1 MTKGEKPPASRLGRT
16 VQLAR
21 LATGTGARL
30 ALGLAKRAAQS
41 GEDGPSEGELS
52 DHRQAALH
60 AVKILGNMK
69 GLAMKAGQIVSYVDD
84 WMPDDVRPAYQEV
97 LTTLQAKAPVVPLA
111 EMLNVFV
118 DEVGEPPDEVFRN
131 FDDEPIASA
140 SIGQV
145 YRAELPDGTKVA
157 VKIQYPDIAEVIRSD
172 LKNLKLLEAVIRR
185 STMGKLDISQSLDDI
200 RSKIDE
206 ELDYLREADNQ
217 ERFSQLY
224 AHDDRI
230 VIPRVYRD
238 FSTRRVLTTE
248 LLEGETYYEFR
259 DNHEQD
265 EIDATAEVLYEF
277 VFGTFHRHGLFN
289 ADPHPG
295 NYVFLGEGRVGF
307 LDFGCV
313 QDFPIEVPNAFG
325 ALVRAWW
332 RGDEAYVREHL
343 PNALGYPGDAPDDAK
358 DFMLRYV
365 TYLWRPVHKDEP
377 FRYCDEY
384 TREVY
389 KQTAS
394 GAKVGAR
401 ITWSEGYPD
410 TEHRGL
416 AMLNRLQF
424 GFTSILAGL
433 KAEANWHSL
442 LKSFLPEEGS
452 SPPVSSPPESDTSV
466 ARENAEPLEDQPQD
480 GLPE

>member
-1 MTKGEKPPASRLGRT
+1 MGEKPPASRLGRT

-30 ALGLAKRAAQS
+30 ALGMAKRAAQGAP
-41 GEDGPSEGELS
+41 GEEEEAGPPSEQNLE
-52 DHRQAALH
+52 DHRKAAQH

-69 GLAMKAGQIVSYVDD
+69 GLAMKAGQILSYVDD

-97 LTTLQAKAPVVPLA
+97 LSTLQAKAPIVPLA

-118 DEVGEPPDEVFRN
+118 DEVGEPPDEVFRS
-131 FDDEPIASA
+131 FDDEPLASA

-145 YRAELPDGTKVA
+145 YRAELPDGTPVA
-157 VKIQYPDIAEVIRSD
+157 VKIQYPGIAEVIASD
-172 LKNLKLLEAVIRR
+172 LKNLGLLESVVRR
-185 STMGKLDISQSLDDI
+185 STMGKLDVSQSLRDI
-200 RSKIDE
+200 QSKIDE
-206 ELDYLREADNQ
+206 ELDYVREATSQ
-217 ERFSQLY
+217 ERFAELY
-224 AHDDRI
+224 ADDDRI
-230 VIPRVYRD
+230 VIPRVYRE

-248 LLEGETYYEFR
+248 LLEGQSYYEFR
-259 DNHEQD
+259 DTAAQE

-295 NYVFLGEGRVGF
+295 NYIFLGGGRVGF

-313 QDFPIEVPNAFG
+313 QDFPIDVPRGFG
-325 ALVRAWW
+325 ELVEAWW
-332 RGDEAYVREHL
+332 AGDTARVREEM
-343 PNALGYPGDAPDDAK
+343 PRALGYPSDREVPEDAK
-358 DFMLRYV
+358 DFMFDYV
-365 TYLWRPVHKDEP
+365 TYLWRPVLEDAP
-377 FRYCDEY
+377 FRYDEEY

-389 KQTAS
+389 ARTAG
-394 GAKVGAR
+394 GAKIGAR

-424 GFTSILAGL
+424 GFASILAGL
-433 KAEANWHSL
+433 RAEANWHRL
-442 LKSFLPEEGS
+442 LKSFLVHSGEASSADDSAASESGS
-452 SPPVSSPPESDTSV
+452 GSEQGD
-466 ARENAEPLEDQPQD
+466 A
-480 GLPE
+480 

>member
-1 MTKGEKPPASRLGRT
+1 MGEKPPASRLGRT

-30 ALGLAKRAAQS
+30 ALGMAKRAAQ
-41 GEDGPSEGELS
+41 GTPGEGEEAGPPTEQSLE
-52 DHRQAALH
+52 DHRKAAQH

-69 GLAMKAGQIVSYVDD
+69 GLAMKAGQILSYVDD

-97 LTTLQAKAPVVPLA
+97 LSTLQAKAPVVPLA

-118 DEVGEPPDEVFRN
+118 DEVGEPPDEVFRS
-131 FDDEPIASA
+131 FDDEPLASA

-145 YRAELPDGTKVA
+145 YRAELPDGTPVA
-157 VKIQYPDIAEVIRSD
+157 VKIQYPGIDEVIASD
-172 LKNLKLLEAVIRR
+172 LKNLGLLESVIRR
-185 STMGKLDISQSLDDI
+185 STMGKLDVSQSLRDI
-200 RSKIDE
+200 QSKIDE
-206 ELDYLREADNQ
+206 ELDYVREATSQ
-217 ERFSQLY
+217 ERFATLY

-230 VIPRVYRD
+230 VIPRVYRE

-248 LLEGETYYEFR
+248 LLEGQSYYEFR
-259 DNHEQD
+259 DSAPQE
-265 EIDATAEVLYEF
+265 EINATAEVLYEF

-295 NYVFLGEGRVGF
+295 NYVFLGGGRVGF

-313 QDFPIEVPNAFG
+313 QDFPLDVPHGFG
-325 ALVRAWW
+325 DLVKAWW
-332 RGDEAYVREHL
+332 AGDTARVREEM
-343 PNALGYPGDAPDDAK
+343 PRALGYPSDREVPEDAK
-358 DFMLRYV
+358 DFMFDYV
-365 TYLWRPVHKDEP
+365 TYLWRPVLEDAP
-377 FRYCDEY
+377 FRYDDEY

-389 KQTAS
+389 ARTAG
-394 GAKVGAR
+394 GAKIGAR

-424 GFTSILAGL
+424 GFASILAGL
-433 KAEANWHSL
+433 KAEANWQRL
-442 LKSFLPEEGS
+442 LKSYLVHPEEESAGDEEAEQPEG
-452 SPPVSSPPESDTSV
+452 PPDADPEAD
-466 ARENAEPLEDQPQD
+466 A
-480 GLPE
+480 

>member
-1 MTKGEKPPASRLGRT
+1 MSEKPPASRLGRT

-30 ALGLAKRAAQS
+30 ALGMAKRAAQG
-41 GEDGPSEGELS
+41 GEEEEPGAPTERDLE
-52 DHRQAALH
+52 DHRKAAQH

-69 GLAMKAGQIVSYVDD
+69 GLAMKAGQILSYVDD

-97 LTTLQAKAPVVPLA
+97 LSSLQAKAPVVPLA
-111 EMLNVFV
+111 EMLNVFI

-131 FDDEPIASA
+131 FDDEPLASA

-145 YRAELPDGTKVA
+145 YRAELPDGTPVA
-157 VKIQYPDIAEVIRSD
+157 VKIQYPGIAEVIASD
-172 LKNLKLLEAVIRR
+172 LKNLGLLESVVRR
-185 STMGKLDISQSLDDI
+185 STMGKLDVSQSLRDI
-200 RSKIDE
+200 QSKIDE
-206 ELDYLREADNQ
+206 ELDYVREADNQ
-217 ERFSQLY
+217 ERFAQLY
-224 AHDDRI
+224 AHDERI
-230 VIPRVYRD
+230 VIPKVYRE

-248 LLEGETYYEFR
+248 LLEGQNYYEFR
-259 DNHEQD
+259 DSTPQE

-295 NYVFLGEGRVGF
+295 NYVFLGGGRVGF

-313 QDFPIEVPNAFG
+313 QEFPLEVPRGFG
-325 ALVRAWW
+325 DLVQAWW
-332 RGDEAYVREHL
+332 EGDTARVREEM
-343 PNALGYPGDAPDDAK
+343 PWALGYPADREVPEDAK
-358 DFMLRYV
+358 DFMFDYV
-365 TYLWRPVHKDEP
+365 TYLWRPVLEDAP
-377 FRYCDEY
+377 FRYDEEY

-389 KQTAS
+389 ARTAS
-394 GAKVGAR
+394 GAKIGAR

-424 GFTSILAGL
+424 GFASILAGL
-433 KAEANWHSL
+433 QAQANWRRLLASFLVHSSDEADEAGAEA
-442 LKSFLPEEGS
+442 EAGEG
-452 SPPVSSPPESDTSV
+452 PTTQSDD
-466 ARENAEPLEDQPQD
+466 A
-480 GLPE
+480 G

>member
-1 MTKGEKPPASRLGRT
+1 MAKGQKPPASRLGRT

-30 ALGLAKRAAQS
+30 ALGLARRATQSSEQS
-41 GEDGPSEGELS
+41 GASEGELA

-84 WMPDDVRPAYQEV
+84 WMPDDVRPAYQEI
-97 LTTLQAKAPVVPLA
+97 LTSLQSNAPVVPLA
-111 EMLNVFV
+111 EMLNVFI
-118 DEVGEPPDEVFRN
+118 DEVGEPPDEVFRS

-145 YRAELPDGTKVA
+145 YRAELPDGTPVA
-157 VKIQYPDIAEVIRSD
+157 VKIQYPGIAEVIASD
-172 LKNLKLLEAVIRR
+172 LKNLGLLEAVIRR
-185 STMGKLDISQSLDDI
+185 STLGKLDISQSLNDI
-200 RSKIDE
+200 RSKIHE
-206 ELDYLREADNQ
+206 ELDYEREATSQ
-217 ERFSQLY
+217 ERFRELY

-230 VIPRVYRD
+230 VIPEVYRE
-238 FSTRRVLTTE
+238 FSTRRVLTSE
-248 LLEGETYYEFR
+248 LLVGETYYEFR
-259 DNHEQD
+259 DNHPQE
-265 EIDATAEVLYEF
+265 EIDRTSEVLYEF
-277 VFGTFHRHGLFN
+277 VFGSFHRHGLFN

-313 QDFPIEVPNAFG
+313 QEFPIEVPNGFG
-325 ALVRAWW
+325 ELVRAWW
-332 RGDEAYVREHL
+332 RGDEAFVREHL
-343 PNALGYPGDAPDDAK
+343 PKALGYPGDAPDDAK
-358 DFMLRYV
+358 DFMFRYV
-365 TYLWRPVHKDEP
+365 TYLWRPIHKDEP
-377 FRYCDEY
+377 FRYSDEY

-389 KQTAS
+389 AQTAS
-394 GAKVGAR
+394 GAKIGAR

-424 GFTSILAGL
+424 GFTSVLAGL
-433 KAEANWHSL
+433 RAEANWHRL
-442 LKSFLPEEGS
+442 LARFLDEQGS
-452 SPPVSSPPESDTSV
+452 PLPTPDDV
-466 ARENAEPLEDQPQD
+466 AEKPDDDVAEKPDDDVAEKP
-480 GLPE
+480 